1 MLVGGDDVSN
11 DVSSIFHMVSMFVYI
26 HTCFRFA
33 LIGGN
38 LTAQSRWCHR
48 GILRQNSSSR
58 DMVASAL
65 SFSCPPGGVLG
76 ISSDGDDRRF
86 FWGFEIFD
94 SGIFL
99 GTKIW
104 QEFFGVA

>member
-1 MLVGGDDVSN
+1 MLVGGDDISN
-11 DVSSIFHMVSMFVYI
+11 DVISIFHMVSMFVCI

-38 LTAQSRWCHR
+38 LTAQSTWCHR

-65 SFSCPPGGVLG
+65 SFSCPPGGYSGFQVTGMIEGFFGGLKFAIPG
-76 ISSDGDDRRF
+76 F
-86 FWGFEIFD
+86 FWVRKFGKN
-94 SGIFL
+94 FL
-99 GTKIW
+99 G
-104 QEFFGVA
+104 